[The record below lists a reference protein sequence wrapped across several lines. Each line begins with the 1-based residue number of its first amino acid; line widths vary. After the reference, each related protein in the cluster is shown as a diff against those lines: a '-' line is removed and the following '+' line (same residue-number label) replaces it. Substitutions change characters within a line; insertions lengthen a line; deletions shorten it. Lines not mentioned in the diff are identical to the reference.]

1 MQVNVLNN
9 IVIDHPCNDSQ
20 QPLLRQRSQLPPY
33 DRQAEEQKMGNF
45 NLEEGVRNMM
55 LSLGDN
61 CDFNLDETEEF
72 NMNIEQVIRS
82 NNINRGQNNIITK
95 AVQQQQQPVGQQP
108 QAMQQP

>member
-1 MQVNVLNN
+1 
-9 IVIDHPCNDSQ
+9 
-20 QPLLRQRSQLPPY
+20 
-33 DRQAEEQKMGNF
+33 MGNF

-95 AVQQQQQPVGQQP
+95 AIQQQQQPVGSQP
-108 QAMQQP
+108 QAMQ